1 MITRYPSI
9 LKIIQ
14 NYSTNSNSILE
25 CTDISERVLITPWCS
40 MDKKITQYNITFTRT
55 AVHGT
60 EIEDQPRVLI
70 KNQITKK

>member
-1 MITRYPSI
+1 
-9 LKIIQ
+9 
-14 NYSTNSNSILE
+14 
-25 CTDISERVLITPWCS
+25 